1 MPANVT
7 RQYRPDT
14 PPPLENGDRLLRCEF
29 ERRYDALAHVKKA
42 ELIEGIV
49 HMPSP
54 VRAQS
59 HAQPNSVV
67 TAWLA
72 VYSAHT
78 PHTSALDNA
87 TVRLDLDNEPQPDAL
102 LRIDA
107 AAGGQSRLSADDYVE
122 GAPELVVE
130 IAASS
135 ASYDMHAKR
144 NVYRRNG
151 VLEYIVWRV
160 LDQAVDWFVLEDG
173 EYQPLAP
180 GAAGVVE
187 SARFPGLRLAV
198 GALLAGEVAAV
209 LAELRRG
216 LDSPA
221 HAAFRVGL
229 DESRGLR

>member
-1 MPANVT
+1 MPAHATPHT
-7 RQYRPDT
+7 RRH

-29 ERRYDALAHVKKA
+29 ERRYDALPNVKKA

-49 HMPSP
+49 HMPAP
-54 VRAQS
+54 VRAAS
-59 HAQPNSVV
+59 HAQPHGAIA
-67 TAWLA
+67 AWLGT
-72 VYSAHT
+72 YSAHT

-135 ASYDMHAKR
+135 ASYDLHAKR

-160 LDQAVDWFVLEDG
+160 LDDAVDWFVLEDG
-173 EYQPLAP
+173 EYRPLAADA
-180 GAAGVVE
+180 GGVVE

-198 GALLAGEVAAV
+198 GALLAGDVAAV

-221 HAAFRVGL
+221 HAAFRAGL
-229 DESRGLR
+229 EELRG

>member
-1 MPANVT
+1 MPAELLHP
-7 RQYRPDT
+7 RLD

-29 ERRYDALAHVKKA
+29 ERRYDASANVKKA

-54 VRAQS
+54 VRAQR
-59 HAQPNSVV
+59 HAQPDNAIA
-67 TAWLA
+67 TWLGT
-72 VYSAHT
+72 YSAHT
-78 PHTSALDNA
+78 PHTSALENA

-122 GAPELVVE
+122 GAPELAVE

-135 ASYDMHAKR
+135 ASYDLHAKL

-151 VLEYIVWRV
+151 VSEYIVWRV
-160 LDQAVDWFVLEDG
+160 LDGAVDWFVLEDG
-173 EYQPLAP
+173 EYRPLVP
-180 GAAGVVE
+180 DSTGVAE
-187 SARFPGLRLAV
+187 SGRFPGLRLAV

-209 LAELRRG
+209 LAELQRG

-221 HAAFRVGL
+221 HAAFVAEL
-229 DESRGLR
+229 EALRG